1 MSSAPAGIPEADW
14 LATPASVRTL
24 ILAQQQEIQ
33 ALRRENDALRSQLT
47 ALATELA
54 SLRERVGRSSRNSS
68 KPPSSDGPGFK
79 PPERKGSGRK
89 RGAPPGHPG
98 SGPELLPI
106 ERVDQV
112 VVHHLEACRRCGALL
127 HGEDP
132 DPLRHQVI
140 EIPPITPVVI
150 EHRLHRLVCPCC
162 STSTGA
168 TLPADGDASSYG
180 PRLSAL
186 AGLLGSAF
194 PLSFSKTQTLLDQR
208 LGIEMSRGA
217 IAQIRQRLSSALAEP
232 MAQALQAA
240 RQQPVAYVDE
250 TGAPTGNAVDAV
262 FREAVGNNPIGK
274 RGWQWVMV
282 TGVVTVVLQGLSRS
296 AAAAIALLGHGFG
309 GIVVSDRF
317 SAYNHLPTQQRQLCW
332 AHLIHDRVAI
342 AERSGASAE
351 FGAQLLELQRQ
362 LFGHWHRYKDG
373 TIDWPGLQDSN
384 RPIRQD
390 FEATLQR
397 VVELGVQRGERT
409 PWAKTVR
416 TCRQILQ
423 LADGLWTFLE
433 TQGIE
438 PTNNAAERALR
449 QSVIQRRITGLPS
462 NSRGVQSRQGAI
474 CRSRLLTVTTSLR
487 QQGRDVWTFL
497 EQAWIAHHRGGLMPS
512 LLPDS

>member
-1 MSSAPAGIPEADW
+1 M
-14 LATPASVRTL
+14 
-24 ILAQQQEIQ
+24 
-33 ALRRENDALRSQLT
+33 
-47 ALATELA
+47 
-54 SLRERVGRSSRNSS
+54 
-68 KPPSSDGPGFK
+68 
-79 PPERKGSGRK
+79 
-89 RGAPPGHPG
+89 
-98 SGPELLPI
+98 
-106 ERVDQV
+106 DQV
-112 VVHHLEACRRCGALL
+112 VVHHPDACRRCGALL

-140 EIPPITPVVI
+140 EIPPITPLVI

-162 STSTGA
+162 STSTCA
-168 TLPADGDASSYG
+168 TLPADVEASSYG

-186 AGLLGSAF
+186 VGLLGSAF
-194 PLSFSKTQTLLDQR
+194 PLSFSKTQSLLVQL

-217 IAQIRQRLSSALAEP
+217 MARVRQRLSAALVQP
-232 MAQALQAA
+232 MAQALEVA
-240 RQQPVAYVDE
+240 RLQPVAYVDE
-250 TGAPTGNAVDAV
+250 TGAPTGNAD
-262 FREAVGNNPIGK
+262 GGTPTGK

-282 TGVVTVVLQGLSRS
+282 TGVVTVFLQGLSRS
-296 AAAAIALLGHGFG
+296 AAAAIELLGHGFG

-332 AHLIHDRVAI
+332 AHLIRDLRAI
-342 AERSGASAE
+342 AERPGASAD

-373 TIDWPGLQDSN
+373 TIDWPGLQQACGL
-384 RPIRQD
+384 IRQR

-423 LADGLWTFLE
+423 VADGLWTFLE

-449 QSVIQRRITGLPS
+449 QSVIQRRIS
-462 NSRGVQSRQGAI
+462 HGVQSRQGAI

-487 QQGRDVWTFL
+487 QQGRDVWEFL